1 MTPEVAARRTIEHP
15 PTRVTLALVAGVHS
29 KQPVANHSLRFGMD
43 PRIKSEGDGQY

>member
-29 KQPVANHSLRFGMD
+29 KQPTANHSLRFGMD
-43 PRIKSEGDGQY
+43 PRDKPEGDSQY